1 MCRRAIHTVVTAAV
15 LVALLTHPAGAAA
28 AAVTIQNFAFSP
40 QTLTVAP
47 GTTVTWTM
55 KDSPP
60 TQHTVTSDDG
70 SWGSQDLSL
79 NQTYS
84 HTFSSPG
91 TYGYHCSIHSYMTGT
106 ITVSGATPTP
116 TPTHHTTPTPTPTHH
131 ATTQPTVQSTPRTST
146 TPTRAPG
153 SATPRPTS
161 AGTTAAVDTPTSSPT
176 TSVLA
181 EPADRTASKRSA
193 PWLVIVVIVV
203 LAAGAGGIVFVRL
216 NRAR

>member
-1 MCRRAIHTVVTAAV
+1 MYRRAIHAIVTAAV
-15 LVALLTHPAGAAA
+15 LVALPTHPAAAA
-28 AAVTIQNFAFSP
+28 TAAVTIQNFAFTP

-60 TQHTVTSDDG
+60 TKHTVTSYDG
-70 SWGSQDLSL
+70 SWGSPDLSL

-91 TYGYHCSIHSYMTGT
+91 TYGYHCNIHSYMTGT

-116 TPTHHTTPTPTPTHH
+116 TPTPTHHTTPTPTPTHH
-131 ATTQPTVQSTPRTST
+131 STPPPTVQATQRST
-146 TPTRAPG
+146 TPTPTHAPA
-153 SATPRPTS
+153 STAPRPTP
-161 AGTTAAVDTPTSSPT
+161 AASVDTSTPSPA

-181 EPADRTASKRSA
+181 EPARRASSKRSA
-193 PWLVIVVIVV
+193 PWLEIVVIVV
-203 LAAGAGGIVFVRL
+203 LAAGAGGVVFMRF